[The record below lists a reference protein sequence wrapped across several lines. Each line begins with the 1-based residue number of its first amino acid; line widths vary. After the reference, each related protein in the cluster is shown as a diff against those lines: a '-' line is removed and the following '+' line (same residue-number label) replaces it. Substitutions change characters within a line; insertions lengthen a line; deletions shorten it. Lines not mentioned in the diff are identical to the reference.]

1 MGGRGARP
9 PSLLQFLQPKGS
21 AGLAVGFCVRSRRSG
36 AMGQGDP
43 PEPKPLPH
51 YALPNFSVVLPTY
64 SNNESDVIT
73 QAFRIGNFV
82 SLSALPNT
90 VKPGQVSRSRFQKIL
105 DNRQPAE
112 DWNVNLGAPYKP
124 KAKTFSEFEYIS
136 TPFALA
142 DDLAKQEREK
152 SHKAVEAA
160 GHKQAFVMSDTAV
173 KLKYEDAYVGKA
185 NPDFSF
191 SPFTSTA
198 DPYERADDQSLR
210 FKWLQDAQILSGPF
224 RPSGRV
230 KGSLNQSAMELPSR
244 STLPSMVA
252 ELREALEADWAEY
265 PFLVCS
271 TDDEHVVVRFELAT
285 LDSEPGL
292 GAYMNVFAR
301 SQHVVS
307 KFQLRKVVEDWNV
320 TPGDGHLYF
329 TFRPPWVTSR
339 VTDTFYALHPEQ
351 RVFADKALR
360 ASNAA
365 SGGAGSSVQTKGL
378 ANSSS
383 LGQTAAGML
392 AASAASATGEVV
404 RPPMS

>member
-1 MGGRGARP
+1 MGGEDEQP
-9 PSLLQFLQPKGS
+9 QQFHK
-21 AGLAVGFCVRSRRSG
+21 
-36 AMGQGDP
+36 
-43 PEPKPLPH
+43 LPH

-64 SNNESDVIT
+64 SNNEADVIT
-73 QAFRIGNFV
+73 QAFRIGNYV

-112 DWNVNLGAPYKP
+112 DWNVSLGAPYKP
-124 KAKTFSEFEYIS
+124 KAKTFSEFEYVS
-136 TPFALA
+136 TPFSLA
-142 DDLAKQEREK
+142 DELAKAARET
-152 SHKAVEAA
+152 SHKAVAAA
-160 GHKQAFVMSDTAV
+160 GHTKAFLMSDTAV
-173 KLKYEDAYVGKA
+173 KQKNEDAFNKYGQQGQCDETYKFNAFV
-185 NPDFSF
+185 
-191 SPFTSTA
+191 STA

-230 KGSLNQSAMELPSR
+230 KGQTNQAATELPSR
-244 STLPSMVA
+244 STLPAMVA
-252 ELREALEADWAEY
+252 ELREAVEGDWAEY

-271 TDDEHVVVRFELAT
+271 TDDEHVVVRFELST

-301 SQHVVS
+301 SSHVVS

-339 VTDTFYALHPEQ
+339 VTDTFFALHPEARTYASQ
-351 RVFADKALR
+351 DSKLKRSDAKSTRTGADTLA
-360 ASNAA
+360 
-365 SGGAGSSVQTKGL
+365 GGSSIG
-378 ANSSS
+378 A
-383 LGQTAAGML
+383 TAAGL
-392 AASAASATGEVV
+392 LASAAATASSAGGATGDVA
-404 RPPMS
+404 RPGMA

>member
-1 MGGRGARP
+1 MG
-9 PSLLQFLQPKGS
+9 
-21 AGLAVGFCVRSRRSG
+21 AGDA
-36 AMGQGDP
+36 
-43 PEPKPLPH
+43 EPKPLPH

-64 SNNESDVIT
+64 SNNEADVIT
-73 QAFRIGNFV
+73 QAFRIGNYV
-82 SLSALPNT
+82 SLSGLPSS

-136 TPFALA
+136 TPYALA
-142 DDLAKQEREK
+142 DDLAKQDREK
-152 SHKAVEAA
+152 HHKAAEAA
-160 GHKQAFVMSDTAV
+160 GHKAPFVMSDTAV

-185 NPDFSF
+185 NPDFNF
-191 SPFTSTA
+191 SPFNSTA

-230 KGSLNQSAMELPSR
+230 KGSLNQAAMELPSR

-252 ELREALEADWAEY
+252 ELRESIEQDWAEY

-271 TDDEHVVVRFELAT
+271 TDDEHVVVRFELST
-285 LDSEPGL
+285 LDAEPGL

-307 KFQLRKVVEDWNV
+307 KFALRKVVEDWNV

-329 TFRPPWVTSR
+329 TFRPPWVTAR
-339 VTDTFYALHPEQ
+339 ITDTFYALHPEQ
-351 RVFADKALR
+351 RVFGDKQFR
-360 ASNAA
+360 QKE
-365 SGGAGSSVQTKGL
+365 SGGASSADTKGL
-378 ANSSS
+378 GSSS
-383 LGQTAAGML
+383 IGATAASML
-392 AASAASATGEVV
+392 SAAAATGGPAGEVV

>member
-1 MGGRGARP
+1 
-9 PSLLQFLQPKGS
+9 
-21 AGLAVGFCVRSRRSG
+21 
-36 AMGQGDP
+36 MGQGDA
-43 PEPKPLPH
+43 EPKPLPH

-82 SLSALPNT
+82 SLAALPNT

-173 KLKYEDAYVGKA
+173 KLKYEDGYCGKA

-191 SPFTSTA
+191 SPYTSTA
-198 DPYERADDQSLR
+198 DPYERADDQALR

-230 KGSLNQSAMELPSR
+230 KGSLGQSANELPSR

-252 ELREALEADWAEY
+252 ELREA
-265 PFLVCS
+265 
-271 TDDEHVVVRFELAT
+271 HR
-285 LDSEPGL
+285 G
-292 GAYMNVFAR
+292 
-301 SQHVVS
+301 
-307 KFQLRKVVEDWNV
+307 
-320 TPGDGHLYF
+320 
-329 TFRPPWVTSR
+329 
-339 VTDTFYALHPEQ
+339 
-351 RVFADKALR
+351 
-360 ASNAA
+360 
-365 SGGAGSSVQTKGL
+365 
-378 ANSSS
+378 
-383 LGQTAAGML
+383 
-392 AASAASATGEVV
+392 
-404 RPPMS
+404 

>member
-1 MGGRGARP
+1 MG
-9 PSLLQFLQPKGS
+9 
-21 AGLAVGFCVRSRRSG
+21 VD
-36 AMGQGDP
+36 GDA

-64 SNNESDVIT
+64 SNNEADVIT
-73 QAFRIGNFV
+73 QAFRIGNYV

-112 DWNVNLGAPYKP
+112 DWNVSLGAPYKP

-136 TPFALA
+136 TPFSLV
-142 DDLAKQEREK
+142 DELAKQERER
-152 SHKAVEAA
+152 SHKAVAAA
-160 GHKQAFVMSDTAV
+160 GHKTPFLMSDTAV
-173 KLKYEDAYVGKA
+173 KLKYEDAYMGGA
-185 NPDFSF
+185 NPEYKFNAF
-191 SPFTSTA
+191 ISTA
-198 DPYERADDQSLR
+198 DPYERADDQALR
-210 FKWLQDAQILSGPF
+210 FKWLEDAQILSGPF

-230 KGSLNQSAMELPSR
+230 KGQTNQAATELPSR
-244 STLPSMVA
+244 STLPAMVA
-252 ELREALEADWAEY
+252 ELREAIEQDWAEY

-339 VTDTFYALHPEQ
+339 ITDTFFALHPEQ
-351 RVFADKALR
+351 RAYGSQDGKLKRSGDAKATR
-360 ASNAA
+360 STMGAASSIGETAQGLLASVAAASGSA
-365 SGGAGSSVQTKGL
+365 SGGA
-378 ANSSS
+378 
-383 LGQTAAGML
+383 
-392 AASAASATGEVV
+392 TGDVV
-404 RPPMS
+404 RPGMA